1 VGHQWRGVIAEYRD
15 RLPVTDATP
24 VVTLREG
31 GTPLVDSSWLSEL
44 TGCQIYLKVE
54 GANPTGSFKDRGMTV
69 AMSKVAESGVK
80 AVICASTGNT
90 SASAAAYAV
99 RAGIHP
105 VVLVPKSRIAAG
117 KLAQAIVHGAQLVQV
132 QGSFDDC
139 QRLARAIVSEH
150 PVALV
155 NSANPDG
162 FRIAGQKTAAFEVVD
177 ALGDAPDVHVLPVG
191 NGGNITAYWA
201 GYVEYA
207 LDGLAA
213 RRPRMWGFQAAGAAP
228 IVTGSPVAQP
238 DTVATAIRVGNPAR
252 WADAVTAR
260 DQSGGLI
267 EAVTDQE
274 ILSAQAELA
283 RREGV
288 FVEPAS
294 AAGVAGLLA
303 VHRSGRLDTGQ
314 RVVITVTGH
323 GLKDIDTPLR
333 ALGDISPVVVPV
345 DPAAAVAA
353 MGVA

>member
-1 VGHQWRGVIAEYRD
+1 VAHQWCGVIEEYRD
-15 RLPVTDATP
+15 RLPVNNATP
-24 VVTLREG
+24 VVTLCEG
-31 GTPLVDSSWLSEL
+31 GTPLVESTWLSEL
-44 TGCQIYLKVE
+44 TRCWVYLKIE

-99 RAGIHP
+99 RAGIYP
-105 VVLVPKSRIAAG
+105 VVLVPEGKIAAG
-117 KLAQAIVHGAQLVQV
+117 KLAQAILHGAQLVQV
-132 QGSFDDC
+132 HGNFDDC
-139 QRLARAIVSEH
+139 QRLACAIVEEH
-150 PVALV
+150 SVALV

-162 FRIAGQKTAAFEVVD
+162 FRVAGQKTAAFEIVD
-177 ALGDAPDVHVLPVG
+177 ALGDGPDVHVLPVG

-207 LDGLAA
+207 LDGLAS
-213 RRPRMWGFQAAGAAP
+213 RRPRMWGFQAAGSAP
-228 IVTGSPVAQP
+228 IVTGAPVPHP

-252 WADAVTAR
+252 WADAVSAR
-260 DQSGGLI
+260 DESGGLI

-274 ILSAQAELA
+274 ILHAQAELA

-294 AAGVAGLLA
+294 ATGVAGLLA
-303 VHRSGRLDTGQ
+303 VHRSGRCDQGQ

-345 DPAAAVAA
+345 DVAAASAA
-353 MGVA
+353 IGVA